1 VFIDEI
7 GVRFGKMEKWKIEVI
22 LPRACQGSEDLAQIA
37 MRGLFP
43 GPLPPRQVAD
53 FSVGKLVG
61 FRAAPHHAEIT
72 ISSASHCATQ
82 LATLHVARTT

>member
-1 VFIDEI
+1 LIDAD
-7 GVRFGKMEKWKIEVI
+7 
-22 LPRACQGSEDLAQIA
+22 RAQFASINFPKCTDLRTTRQGSEDLAQMA

-61 FRAAPHHAEIT
+61 FLAAPHHAEIT